1 MWMRVIGSWTDTNF
15 VFESEAVTFRKNL
28 TSKYFPHRTVAC
40 PLGNS
45 NSHVLVSDEC
55 GSMPFQPCVP
65 NFKLDRAI
73 MACSLLSNILAWLAD
88 FSFVPAGECL

>member
-1 MWMRVIGSWTDTNF
+1 
-15 VFESEAVTFRKNL
+15 
-28 TSKYFPHRTVAC
+28 
-40 PLGNS
+40 
-45 NSHVLVSDEC
+45 
-55 GSMPFQPCVP
+55 MPFQPCVP